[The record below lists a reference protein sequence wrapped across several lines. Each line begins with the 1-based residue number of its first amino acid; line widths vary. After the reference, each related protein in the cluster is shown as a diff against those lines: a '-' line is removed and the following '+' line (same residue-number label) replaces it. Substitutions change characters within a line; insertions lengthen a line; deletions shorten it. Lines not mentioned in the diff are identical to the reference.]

1 MNKIIVLC
9 KYNQARSI
17 TAAAALRRF
26 FPDYEILSAGIIGNP
41 RIPIPSSIL
50 QILDEW
56 GLHERDERST
66 STTDLPP
73 ISSTDLVLCADQ
85 EVRGVFTQQHNLDP
99 ASFPNVCLLEDFARG
114 SLEVPIDPVA
124 LGEAETKNQLARS
137 LVLAIRGTNKFLEI
151 ETSIKAGH
159 LPADKNDHLEIQ
171 KRLIEN
177 RQEMALSID
186 VGFSIPDINIWSP
199 DLNMQKINP
208 SKFEEIENPLEANTV
223 LISKF
228 EVDKTSELLLSIG
241 YSVWLKKLSSN
252 FDLTVVSQPFDGLP
266 QNRRH
271 EAILGMIHS

>member
-1 MNKIIVLC
+1 MSKLIVLC

-26 FPDYEILSAGIIGNP
+26 FPDHEILSAGIIGNP

-85 EVRGVFTQQHNLDP
+85 EVRGIFIQQHNLNP
-99 ASFPNVCLLEDFARG
+99 ASFPNICLLEDFARG

-124 LGEAETKNQLARS
+124 LGQAETKNQLARS
-137 LVLAIRGTNKFLEI
+137 LVLAIRGANKFLEV

-159 LPADKNDHLEIQ
+159 LPVNKNDHLEIQ

-177 RQEMALSID
+177 RQDKVLSID

-208 SKFEEIENPLEANTV
+208 SKFEIIENTLERNTV

-241 YSVWLKKLSSN
+241 YYEWIKKLSSN

>member
-26 FPDYEILSAGIIGNP
+26 FPDHEILSAGIIGNP

-56 GLHERDERST
+56 GLDQRDQRST
-66 STTDLPP
+66 STADLPP

-85 EVRGVFTQQHNLDP
+85 EVRSIFEQQHNLDL
-99 ASFPNVCLLEDFARG
+99 ASFPNVCLLEDFARR
-114 SLEVPIDPVA
+114 SLEIPIDPVA

-137 LVLAIRGTNKFLEI
+137 LVLAIRGANKFLEI
-151 ETSIKAGH
+151 ETSVKAGH
-159 LPADKNDHLEIQ
+159 LPANKSEHLEIQ

-177 RQEMALSID
+177 RQKNVLSID
-186 VGFSIPDINIWSP
+186 VGFSIPDSNIWSP
-199 DLNMQKINP
+199 ELNMQKINP
-208 SKFEEIENPLEANTV
+208 SKFEEIENPLEGNTV

-228 EVDKTSELLLSIG
+228 EVDKTPELLLSLG
-241 YSVWLKKLSSN
+241 YFEWIQKLSTN